1 MGIGG
6 DRLGRGRARGKK
18 RNSRGMRFLDVD
30 WIYAIRESR
39 GRWRFCRHGFVRD
52 VDGIGFFFCFCFVVS
67 PLSSKEGSSFSVSEP
82 MKCDGLEDR
91 SLDTK
96 IEQI

>member
-52 VDGIGFFFCFCFVVS
+52 VDGIGFFFVFVLS
-67 PLSSKEGSSFSVSEP
+67 CPLFLLRKDP
-82 MKCDGLEDR
+82 R
-91 SLDTK
+91 SRSANR
-96 IEQI
+96 